1 MTNPSLDYESKELSM
16 FQTKVKCKQIVPT
29 SLGLGVGLFATALT
43 SGCGALS
50 GPEFGW
56 KPEEA
61 TVKDVRSLV
70 KANVVSCQKMVERYR
85 LLQDSLDPTLRA
97 ISTWNEQVMKDAER
111 LDRTPGGQR
120 GAFHCVPIVVKD
132 NINVTG
138 MPTTGGAQALGSAI
152 TGNNAAVVDRLLGAG
167 AIILGKTNMP
177 DFATDGTSTLSSF
190 GGQTANPYDRTLT
203 TYGSSGGTGSAIAAS
218 LGIIGL
224 GSDTYGSLLQP
235 GSAGGLVAIRST
247 QGLVPSGGT
256 LPLMSLQDVVGP
268 MTRTVED
275 AAATLELLVDRS
287 LASKGSQSYTT
298 GLSNDGLKGLRV
310 GYDPALLGNSPAPP
324 MTPSPEVIELFD
336 KTLENLRQAGA
347 LTQKVDALLPL
358 FPALSAAIN
367 TSFQCMPVDFKES
380 FNKYLQTLRPEA
392 RTRTLADVIATGE
405 FLPSVKS
412 FLDDA
417 EAKTDSIA
425 TSAAC
430 QQYLADRTA
439 AQNAIVAMM
448 DREGLDLFV
457 YPAANQPP
465 FAPGKPAAGW
475 FGFQALS
482 SNTGL
487 PSLTMPM
494 GLTDKTKVP
503 VGLVLLSRAYG
514 EAKLVQAAYAFES
527 RVHPRVRPANLT
539 P

>member
-1 MTNPSLDYESKELSM
+1 MFHTKLS
-16 FQTKVKCKQIVPT
+16 VKKIVPA
-29 SLGLGVGLFATALT
+29 SLGLLASVSA
-43 SGCGALS
+43 GCGALS

-70 KANVVSCQKMVERYR
+70 KSNVVSCQKMVERYK
-85 LLQDSLDPTLRA
+85 LLHDSLDPSLHA
-97 ISTWNEQVMKDAER
+97 IVTWNDDVMREAAR

-132 NINVTG
+132 NINVAG
-138 MPTTGGAQALGSAI
+138 MPTTGGAQVLGAAI
-152 TGNNAAVVDRLLGAG
+152 TGNNAAVIDRLLGAG

-177 DFATDGTSTLSSF
+177 DFATDGTNTLSSF
-190 GGQTANPYDRTLT
+190 GGQTENPYDRTLT
-203 TYGSSGGTGSAIAAS
+203 TYGSSGGTGSAVAAS
-218 LGIIGL
+218 LGVIGL

-235 GSAGGLVAIRST
+235 GSAHGLVAIRST

-287 LASKGSQSYTT
+287 LADKGSQAYTT
-298 GLSNDGLKGLRV
+298 GLSSDGLKGLRV
-310 GYDPALLGNSPAPP
+310 GYDPALLSSSPVPP

-347 LTQKVDALLPL
+347 MTQKVDALMPL
-358 FPALSAAIN
+358 FPSIAAAVN
-367 TSFQCMPVDFKES
+367 SSFGCMPTDFKES
-380 FNKYLQTLRPEA
+380 LNKYLQTSRPEA
-392 RTRTLADVIATGE
+392 KVRSLADIVKTGE
-405 FLPSVKS
+405 FLPSVRA
-412 FLDDA
+412 FLGDA
-417 EAKTDSIA
+417 ESKSDTIA
-425 TSAAC
+425 TSTAC

-439 AQNAIVAMM
+439 AQNAMVAMM

-465 FAPGKPAAGW
+465 FAPGKPESGW
-475 FGFQALS
+475 YGFQALS

-494 GLTDKTKVP
+494 GNTDKSRVP
-503 VGLVLLSRAYG
+503 VGFVFLSRAYG
-514 EAKLVQAAYAFES
+514 EARLVKAAYAYENRF
-527 RVHPRVRPANLT
+527 HPRVRPANLN